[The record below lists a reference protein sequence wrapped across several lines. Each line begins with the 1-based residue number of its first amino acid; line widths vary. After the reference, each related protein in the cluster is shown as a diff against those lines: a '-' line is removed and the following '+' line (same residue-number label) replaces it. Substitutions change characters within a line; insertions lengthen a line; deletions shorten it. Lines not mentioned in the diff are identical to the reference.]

1 MTRLILNRYPYL
13 LNMLAPARLLLL
25 LGISLSAMMAC
36 SSDGDKEEGQ
46 PKSQEYKLPSKGGV
60 LEIVLVVDT
69 NRFSGAL
76 GIALK
81 DVFEEAQPG
90 LPRGESRFRLI
101 EIAPQDFSRFLKRHH
116 NVLFAVVLND
126 NSRTGA
132 YMKKFFTPA
141 TLEMI
146 KQDENKFMFAR
157 EDEFAKGQ
165 QVLYLF
171 GETQDELIEN
181 IRSNKAQLQEYFY
194 RSERKRLRHRV
205 FGQGIREQKRLSKM
219 VKEETGLDI
228 KIPSGFQLV
237 KTDSNFLWVRKRG
250 QKYDWSILVTYGN
263 YSSQEMFTD
272 SSIVKWRNF
281 FGFKFINDTTRNE
294 SFMSTQDDVIP
305 IESRA
310 VGEKGLF
317 VKEYRGLWKLKN
329 NTRGGPFL
337 GYAFIDKAQKR
348 FYYIEGFLYAPNEK
362 QKRPMFELETILRSF
377 KVNP

>member
-1 MTRLILNRYPYL
+1 MIILIFERYQHL
-13 LNMLAPARLLLL
+13 LSFLKQARLLFI
-25 LGISLSAMMAC
+25 LGIGLSVMMAC
-36 SSDGDKEEGQ
+36 TGDDKKKNE
-46 PKSQEYKLPSKGGV
+46 PAQEYKLPSKGGV

-69 NRFSGAL
+69 TRFNGEL
-76 GIALK
+76 GIALR

-90 LPRGESRFRLI
+90 LPRGETRFRLI

-126 NSRTGA
+126 KSRTGT

-146 KQDENKFMFAR
+146 QKDEDKFMFAR
-157 EDEFAKGQ
+157 QDEFAKAQ

-181 IRSNKAQLQEYFY
+181 IRKNKPQLQEYFY
-194 RSERKRLRHRV
+194 RSERKRLGSRI
-205 FGQGIREQKRLSKM
+205 FGQGLREQKRLSKM
-219 VKEETGLDI
+219 VREETGLGI

-250 QKYDWSILVTYGN
+250 KKYDWSILVTYGN

-272 SSIVKWRNF
+272 SSIVKWRNY
-281 FGFKFINDTTRNE
+281 FGFKFINDSTRNE
-294 SFMSTQDDVIP
+294 SYMSTQDQVIP
-305 IESRA
+305 ITSRA

-377 KVNP
+377 KVKQ